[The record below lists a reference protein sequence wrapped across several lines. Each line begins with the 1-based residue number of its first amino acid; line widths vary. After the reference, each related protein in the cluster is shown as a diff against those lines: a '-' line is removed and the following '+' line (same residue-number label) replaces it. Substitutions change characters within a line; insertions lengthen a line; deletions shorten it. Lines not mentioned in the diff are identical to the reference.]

1 MDDYEPDTVL
11 VAGVGRNL
19 GQALVREFTAR
30 GATVGALA
38 RSGEYL
44 RDLASEV
51 TEATEGDGRVVPLP
65 ADVTDPDAV
74 RAAVERLREAGG
86 PVDCL
91 VHNVYYTDTRPGGV
105 REVEPDTLLGDYRT
119 NVYGAAVCLRAVLP
133 DMLDHPADPGASDGE
148 GFGDHATD
156 DPADDASDGDPERA
170 TPRKAGTLLV
180 TGSPYAERATG
191 DAVAWDTTTPALRG
205 FTRSVA
211 RDLGPEGVQATYV
224 SLDGTVAGV
233 DDDPTLIDAR
243 QVAETYW
250 RLAAQPP
257 TGWSTEM
264 DLRPSEDE
272 FRT

>member
-19 GQALVREFTAR
+19 GQALVREFAAR

-51 TEATEGDGRVVPLP
+51 NGEVEGDGRAVALP
-65 ADVTDPDAV
+65 ADVTEPDAV
-74 RAAVERLREAGG
+74 RGAVERLRAAGG

-91 VHNVYYTDTRPGGV
+91 VYNVYYTDTRPGGI

-133 DMLDHPADPGASDGE
+133 DMLDHPADPDV
-148 GFGDHATD
+148 
-156 DPADDASDGDPERA
+156 SDGDSGADPTDEETANGASGGDPAHA
-170 TPRKAGTLLV
+170 TPAKAGTLLV

-211 RDLGPEGVQATYV
+211 RDLGPEG
-224 SLDGTVAGV
+224 AGH
-233 DDDPTLIDAR
+233 L
-243 QVAETYW
+243 
-250 RLAAQPP
+250 RLPRRHRR
-257 TGWSTEM
+257 G
-264 DLRPSEDE
+264 R
-272 FRT
+272 R